1 MAGQV
6 TWIYSLL
13 SLNLQIVINQTVL
26 YLYVH
31 DCQANDF
38 ILEIYKEMYIP
49 AVDFLHA

>member
-26 YLYVH
+26 FVCTWLSGQWLYFRNLQRNVH
-31 DCQANDF
+31 SSSRF
-38 ILEIYKEMYIP
+38 SSRI
-49 AVDFLHA
+49 